1 MEGEA
6 CASFGESLDGLRWP
20 DGGKRI
26 KQKKECMKNEN
37 GECVKT
43 VQLVKLMRPDFASRE
58 TGETRLGSGLR
69 RPATAVVVAP
79 QQSLQGIFKCPQ
91 HPANNYLLALIYRV
105 GFTVTTP

>member
-1 MEGEA
+1 
-6 CASFGESLDGLRWP
+6 
-20 DGGKRI
+20 
-26 KQKKECMKNEN
+26 MKNEN

-79 QQSLQGIFKCPQ
+79 QQSLQ
-91 HPANNYLLALIYRV
+91 RV
-105 GFTVTTP
+105 FI

>member
-26 KQKKECMKNEN
+26 KQKGECVKNEN

-43 VQLVKLMRPDFASRE
+43 VQLVKLVRPDFAS
-58 TGETRLGSGLR
+58 
-69 RPATAVVVAP
+69 
-79 QQSLQGIFKCPQ
+79 
-91 HPANNYLLALIYRV
+91 ND
-105 GFTVTTP
+105 

>member
-26 KQKKECMKNEN
+26 KQKGECVKNEKN
-37 GECVKT
+37 DCVKT
-43 VQLVKLMRPDFASRE
+43 VQLVKLVRPDFASRE

-79 QQSLQGIFKCPQ
+79 QQSLSTGSARASAQVR
-91 HPANNYLLALIYRV
+91 PAHEKRW
-105 GFTVTTP
+105 GR